1 MKTLIKKLYDR
12 FKVWSSENILM
23 FIALIG
29 LLIFLFAF
37 GISLLNKW
45 EMFPL
50 AYLMKIPF
58 AFTSAALG
66 TWGSIAFV
74 KYGLPD
80 SFDKINTK
88 TEGGISNCT
97 EWQQVCY
104 TLFFIAEFAF
114 IFAIGL
120 FAL

>member
-1 MKTLIKKLYDR
+1 MKTFFKKLYDS
-12 FKVWSSENILM
+12 FKVWSRENVLM

-29 LLIFLFAF
+29 LIIFLSAF

-58 AFTSAALG
+58 AFTSGALG
-66 TWGSIAFV
+66 TWGAIAFI
-74 KYGLPD
+74 KYGIPD
-80 SFDKINTK
+80 AYDKINIK
-88 TEGGISNCT
+88 TEGGINSCT
-97 EWQQVCY
+97 EWQQVIYNLCLMF
-104 TLFFIAEFAF
+104 LFGF
-114 IFAIGL
+114 IFAIAL